1 MIFFKEKVAVV
12 LILERDECVANEM
25 SEVEEETVVR
35 SEMLIENYSAVI
47 EEIHSF
53 GNWRKSVIAVS
64 FFNFGNHPVVLLFH
78 EVMIINQLC
87 TCIIDNLQPG

>member
-1 MIFFKEKVAVV
+1 MQILPVNVARMRNWIYFKDAAVVFKRFGVAMIFFKEKVAVV

-53 GNWRKSVIAVS
+53 GN
-64 FFNFGNHPVVLLFH
+64 
-78 EVMIINQLC
+78 
-87 TCIIDNLQPG
+87 

>member
-53 GNWRKSVIAVS
+53 GN
-64 FFNFGNHPVVLLFH
+64 
-78 EVMIINQLC
+78 
-87 TCIIDNLQPG
+87 